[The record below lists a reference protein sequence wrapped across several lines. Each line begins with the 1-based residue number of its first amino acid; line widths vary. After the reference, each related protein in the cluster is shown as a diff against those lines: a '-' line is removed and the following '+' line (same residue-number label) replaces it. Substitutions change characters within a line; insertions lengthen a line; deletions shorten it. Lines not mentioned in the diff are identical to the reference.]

1 MLNNPMLYKEMMRM
15 RMRQGKPARVAIV
28 SAVAI
33 AIAYFYWVAAS
44 YLLNK
49 HNAPNGRDV
58 WTCVTLVQFLIIA
71 LLTPSAT
78 ANAISQEREQ
88 QTWEML
94 LQTRLTSKQ
103 IIFGKLGARLVPTLG
118 IIAFGL
124 PVTLLCLFTT
134 WLNYDHSNYGADH
147 ALTPGTFL
155 LANGALLITGLF
167 FATFG
172 LYMSMKFKRTLYAM
186 LATYGFVFGV
196 LGIGTMM
203 LTGMLQM
210 FNPNDSRF
218 MEQFPLMWVNPV
230 YIIGELT
237 SSGTSADYVGF
248 AIIGLLGYAAATA
261 FMLSRMVYRFRSMAI
276 DR

>member
-1 MLNNPMLYKEMMRM
+1 MLNNPVLYKEMMRM
-15 RMRQGKPARVAIV
+15 RMRQGKPVRIAIV
-28 SAVAI
+28 SAVAL
-33 AIAYFYWVAAS
+33 AIVYFYWVAAA
-44 YLLNK
+44 YLLDMR
-49 HNAPNGRDV
+49 NASSSRDI
-58 WTCVTLVQFLIIA
+58 WAATIFIQFLIIA

-103 IIFGKLGARLVPTLG
+103 IIFGKLFARLVPTLG
-118 IIAFGL
+118 IIVLGL
-124 PVTLLCLFTT
+124 PVTALCLFTSHLAPNDT
-134 WLNYDHSNYGADH
+134 SYYHTLK
-147 ALTPGTFL
+147 PGMFL

-167 FATFG
+167 FATIG

-186 LATYGFVFGV
+186 LATYGLVFGV

-230 YIIGELT
+230 YIIGEIT
-237 SSGTSADYVGF
+237 STGNNIDYVGC
-248 AIIGLLGYAAATA
+248 AIIGLLCYAAATA